1 MAYRNDYFGGGY
13 GDGQSMFSPNK
24 REGLLAGGV
33 LEETP
38 EVSPEVP
45 VDTYTPEVQANAEAS
60 QLPDNEMEN
69 EFVDSVVS
77 KALDTNEE
85 EYLLNALETDPRL
98 NTIFDK
104 VMLTASEFTGEG
116 EVEGPGTG
124 VSDSIPARLSQ
135 GEFVFTE
142 QATKQLG
149 PKYLQSLMDN
159 AERAYSGGLQK
170 YAIGGVIDSD
180 VSLLEEEDDEVN
192 NQMITANRMPSVNPL
207 SYRR

>member
-24 REGLLAGGV
+24 REGLLAGGP
-33 LEETP
+33 LGE
-38 EVSPEVP
+38 SPELP

-60 QLPDNEMEN
+60 QLPDKEMEN

-124 VSDSIPARLSQ
+124 VSDSIPARLSD

-149 PKYLQSLMDN
+149 PDYLQSLMDN
-159 AERAYSGGLQK
+159 AERAYSGGLQNN
-170 YAIGGVIDSD
+170 YAFGGVVDSEES
-180 VSLLEEEDDEVN
+180 SLLSDEDEEIKK
-192 NQMITANRMPSVNPL
+192 QMISANRMPSVI
-207 SYRR
+207 

>member
-45 VDTYTPEVQANAEAS
+45 VDTFTPEVQANAEAS
-60 QLPDNEMEN
+60 QLPDKKMES

-124 VSDSIPARLSQ
+124 VSDSIPARLSD

-149 PKYLQSLMDN
+149 PDYLQSLMDN
-159 AERAYSGGLQK
+159 AERAYSGGLQNN
-170 YAIGGVIDSD
+170 YAFGGVVDSEES
-180 VSLLEEEDDEVN
+180 SLLSDEDEEIKK
-192 NQMITANRMPSVNPL
+192 QMISANRMPSVI
-207 SYRR
+207 

>member
-13 GDGQSMFSPNK
+13 GDGQIMFSPNK

-38 EVSPEVP
+38 EVAPEVP
-45 VDTYTPEVQANAEAS
+45 VDTFTPEVQANAEAS
-60 QLPDNEMEN
+60 QLPDEEMEN

-116 EVEGPGTG
+116 EVEGPGSG
-124 VSDSIPARLSQ
+124 VSDSIPARLSD

-149 PKYLQSLMDN
+149 PDYLQSLMDN
-159 AERAYSGGLQK
+159 AERAYAGGLKQK
-170 YAIGGVIDSD
+170 YAFGGAVDSEES
-180 VSLLEEEDDEVN
+180 SLLADEEEEIKK
-192 NQMITANRMPSVNPL
+192 QMIGANRMPSVV
-207 SYRR
+207 

>member
-1 MAYRNDYFGGGY
+1 MAYRNNYTGGGY
-13 GDGQSMFSPNK
+13 EDGQSMFSPNK

-45 VDTYTPEVQANAEAS
+45 VDTFTPEVQANAEAS

-124 VSDSIPARLSQ
+124 VSDSIPARLSD

-149 PKYLQSLMDN
+149 PDYLQSLMDN
-159 AERAYSGGLQK
+159 AERAYSGGLQNN
-170 YAIGGVIDSD
+170 YAFGGVVDSKD
-180 VSLLEEEDDEVN
+180 SSLLSDEDEEIKK
-192 NQMITANRMPSVNPL
+192 QMISANRMPSVI
-207 SYRR
+207 

>member
-13 GDGQSMFSPNK
+13 GDGQSIFSPNK

-38 EVSPEVP
+38 EVAPEVP
-45 VDTYTPEVQANAEAS
+45 VDTFTPEVQVNAEAS
-60 QLPDNEMEN
+60 QLPDTEMEN

-124 VSDSIPARLSQ
+124 VSDSIPARLSD

-149 PKYLQSLMDN
+149 PDYLQSLMDN
-159 AERAYSGGLQK
+159 AERAYAGGLKQK
-170 YAIGGVIDSD
+170 YAFGGVVDSEES
-180 VSLLEEEDDEVN
+180 SLLADEEEIN
-192 NQMITANRMPSVNPL
+192 KQMISANRMPSVV
-207 SYRR
+207 

>member
-24 REGLLAGGV
+24 PNGRNGLLAGGT
-33 LEETP
+33 LEE
-38 EVSPEVP
+38 SPEIP
-45 VDTYTPEVQANAEAS
+45 VDTYTPEVQANAETS

-180 VSLLEEEDDEVN
+180 VSSVEEEDDEIN

>member
-13 GDGQSMFSPNK
+13 GDGQSIFSPNK

-45 VDTYTPEVQANAEAS
+45 VDTFTPEVQANAETS

-85 EYLLNALETDPRL
+85 EYLLNALEQIR
-98 NTIFDK
+98 
-104 VMLTASEFTGEG
+104 G
-116 EVEGPGTG
+116 
-124 VSDSIPARLSQ
+124 
-135 GEFVFTE
+135 
-142 QATKQLG
+142 
-149 PKYLQSLMDN
+149 
-159 AERAYSGGLQK
+159 
-170 YAIGGVIDSD
+170 
-180 VSLLEEEDDEVN
+180 
-192 NQMITANRMPSVNPL
+192 
-207 SYRR
+207 

>member
-13 GDGQSMFSPNK
+13 GDGQSMLSPNK
-24 REGLLAGGV
+24 REGLLAGGT
-33 LEETP
+33 LGE
-38 EVSPEVP
+38 SPEIP

-124 VSDSIPARLSQ
+124 VSDSIPARLSD

-149 PKYLQSLMDN
+149 PDYLQSLMDN
-159 AERAYSGGLQK
+159 AERAYAGGLQK
-170 YAIGGVIDSD
+170 HAFGGVVDSEES
-180 VSLLEEEDDEVN
+180 SLLSDEEDEIKK
-192 NQMITANRMPSVNPL
+192 QMLSANRMPSVV
-207 SYRR
+207 

>member
-1 MAYRNDYFGGGY
+1 MAYRNNYTGGGY
-13 GDGQSMFSPNK
+13 EDGQSMFSPNK
-24 REGLLAGGV
+24 REGILAGGV
-33 LEETP
+33 LEESP

-45 VDTYTPEVQANAEAS
+45 VDTFTPEVQANAETS

-69 EFVDSVVS
+69 EFVDSIVS
-77 KALDTNEE
+77 KALDTKEE

-104 VMLTASEFTGEG
+104 VMLTASEFTGKG

-124 VSDSIPARLSQ
+124 VSDSIPARLSD

-149 PKYLQSLMDN
+149 PDYLQSLMDN
-159 AERAYSGGLQK
+159 AERAYAGGLQK
-170 YAIGGVIDSD
+170 HAFGGAVDSKES
-180 VSLLEEEDDEVN
+180 SLLSDEEDEIKK
-192 NQMITANRMPSVNPL
+192 QMISANRMPSVV
-207 SYRR
+207 

>member
-38 EVSPEVP
+38 EVAPEVP
-45 VDTYTPEVQANAEAS
+45 VDTFTPEVQANAEAS
-60 QLPDNEMEN
+60 QLPDEEMEN

-124 VSDSIPARLSQ
+124 VSDSIPARLSD

-149 PKYLQSLMDN
+149 PDYLQSLMDN
-159 AERAYSGGLQK
+159 AERAYAGGLKQK
-170 YAIGGVIDSD
+170 YAFGGAVDSEES
-180 VSLLEEEDDEVN
+180 SLLADEEEEIKK
-192 NQMITANRMPSVNPL
+192 QMIGANRMPSVV
-207 SYRR
+207 

>member
-13 GDGQSMFSPNK
+13 GDGQSMLSPNK

-45 VDTYTPEVQANAEAS
+45 VDTFTPEVQANAEAS
-60 QLPDNEMEN
+60 QLPDKKMES

-124 VSDSIPARLSQ
+124 VSDSIPARLSD

-149 PKYLQSLMDN
+149 PDYLQSLMDN
-159 AERAYSGGLQK
+159 AERAYSGGLQNN
-170 YAIGGVIDSD
+170 YAFGGVVDSEES
-180 VSLLEEEDDEVN
+180 SLLSDEDEEIKK
-192 NQMITANRMPSVNPL
+192 QMISANRMPSVI
-207 SYRR
+207 

>member
-24 REGLLAGGV
+24 PNGRNGLLAGGT
-33 LEETP
+33 LGE
-38 EVSPEVP
+38 SPEIP
-45 VDTYTPEVQANAEAS
+45 VDTYTPEVQANAETS

-124 VSDSIPARLSQ
+124 VSDSIPARLSD
-135 GEFVFTE
+135 GEFVFTD

-149 PKYLQSLMDN
+149 PDYLQSLMDN
-159 AERAYSGGLQK
+159 AERAYAGGLQK
-170 YAIGGVIDSD
+170 HAFGGVVGSEES
-180 VSLLEEEDDEVN
+180 SLLSDEEDEIKK
-192 NQMITANRMPSVNPL
+192 QMLSANRMPSVV
-207 SYRR
+207 

>member
-1 MAYRNDYFGGGY
+1 MKNRSAWSISSY
-13 GDGQSMFSPNK
+13 GSWKLFISRFRGEKF
-24 REGLLAGGV
+24 
-33 LEETP
+33 
-38 EVSPEVP
+38 
-45 VDTYTPEVQANAEAS
+45 
-60 QLPDNEMEN
+60 
-69 EFVDSVVS
+69 SVVS

-124 VSDSIPARLSQ
+124 VSDSIPARLSD

-149 PKYLQSLMDN
+149 PDYLQSLMDN
-159 AERAYSGGLQK
+159 AERAYAGGLKQK
-170 YAIGGVIDSD
+170 YAFGGAVDSEES
-180 VSLLEEEDDEVN
+180 SLLADEEEEIKK
-192 NQMITANRMPSVNPL
+192 QMIGANRMPSVV
-207 SYRR
+207 

>member
-24 REGLLAGGV
+24 REGLLAGGT
-33 LEETP
+33 LEE
-38 EVSPEVP
+38 SPEIP
-45 VDTYTPEVQANAEAS
+45 VDTYTPEVQANAVAS

-116 EVEGPGTG
+116 KVEGPGTG
-124 VSDSIPARLSQ
+124 VSDSIPARLSD

-149 PKYLQSLMDN
+149 PNYLQSLMDN
-159 AERAYSGGLQK
+159 AERAYTGGLQK
-170 YAIGGVIDSD
+170 YAFGGAVDSKES
-180 VSLLEEEDDEVN
+180 SLLSDEEDEIKK
-192 NQMITANRMPSVNPL
+192 QMISANRMPSVV
-207 SYRR
+207 